1 MDTQALKLEV
11 MRLVNSTGEAP
22 LLAELKRHLDAL
34 HIREAIADSSA
45 HLLKEPE
52 PVPALRAE
60 VKRLVDAVSD
70 THVLSDLLAFLRGEQ
85 DELRWRSVLS
95 ARASRSEADFIAGRV
110 FTQEQVEA
118 HFKARRTQ

>member
-1 MDTQALKLEV
+1 MDTQALRLEV
-11 MRLVNSTGEAP
+11 MRLVNSTGEVL

-34 HIREAIADSSA
+34 HIREAIADSSGY
-45 HLLKEPE
+45 LLKEPE
-52 PVPALRAE
+52 PVPVLRAE

-70 THVLSDLLAFLRGEQ
+70 THVLNDLLAFLRGEH

-110 FTQEQVEA
+110 LTQEQVEA